1 MSRAAIILAA
11 GKGTRM
17 KSATP
22 KVLHKVGGRAMMA
35 WTANLA
41 AKLGCEKTIIVVGP
55 QFQDVHQAAVDLVGV
70 ENVCVQETQSGTA
83 TAVQAAE
90 EALKGFEGDAIV
102 LYADTPLIPEEVA
115 QGAFAAIE
123 EGASISVL
131 GFEAENP
138 GGYGRL
144 ILADDGGLDRIVEA
158 KDASPEEYA
167 VTLCNSGVMAAPWP
181 LMSELL
187 GEVKNDNAKGEYY
200 LTDLVGLARERSLKA
215 AAVACKEDDV
225 LGVNSRVQ
233 LAEAETVFQAR
244 ARVRF
249 MEEGVGMID
258 PETVYFSWDTEIGN
272 DVFVE
277 PNVVFGP
284 NVKIASNVTIKAF
297 CHFEGAA
304 ISEGAVLGPYA
315 RLRPGADIREDVRI
329 GNFVEVKNTLMEK
342 GAKANHLS
350 YLGDGKVGEG
360 ANIGAGTIFCNYDG
374 FFKYK
379 TEIGKNAFVGSNSSI
394 VAPVKIGDGA
404 MVGSGSVITKD
415 VDSNDLALAR
425 GTQVVKSGWA
435 AKFMEVMGARKK
447 ASKK

>member
-35 WTANLA
+35 WTADLA
-41 AKLGCEKTIIVVGP
+41 TKLGCEKTIIVVGP
-55 QFQDVHQAAVDLVGV
+55 QFEDVHQAAVTLVGA

-83 TAVQAAE
+83 TAVQAASS
-90 EALKGFEGDAIV
+90 ALKGFEGEAIV

-115 QGAFAAIE
+115 LGAFTSIE

-131 GFEAENP
+131 GFEADDP

-144 ILADDGGLDRIVEA
+144 ILGEDGGLDRIVEA

-167 VTLCNSGVMAAPWP
+167 VRLCNSGVMAAPWP
-181 LMSELL
+181 LMEELL

-200 LTDLVGLARERSLKA
+200 LTDLVGLARKRSLKA
-215 AAVACKEDDV
+215 AAVSCREDDV

-233 LAEAETVFQAR
+233 LAEAEAVFQQR
-244 ARVRF
+244 ARIRF

-258 PETVYFSWDTEIGN
+258 PNTVYFSWDTQIGN

-284 NVKIASNVTIKAF
+284 GVSIASNVTIKAF
-297 CHFEGAA
+297 CHFEGASV
-304 ISEGAVLGPYA
+304 SEGAVLGPYA
-315 RLRPGADIREDVRI
+315 RLRPGASVGEDVRV
-329 GNFVEVKNTLMEK
+329 GNFVEVKNTTMEK
-342 GAKANHLS
+342 GSKANHLA
-350 YLGDGKVGEG
+350 YLGDGVVGEN

-374 FFKYK
+374 YFKHR
-379 TEIGKNAFVGSNSSI
+379 TEVGKDAFVGSNSSL

-404 MVGSGSVITKD
+404 MVGSGSVVTKN
-415 VDSNDLALAR
+415 VNAGDLALAR
-425 GTQVVKSGWA
+425 GQQITKTGWS
-435 AKFMEVMGARKK
+435 AKFREVMSARKK
-447 ASKK
+447 KQ

>member
-22 KVLHKVGGRAMMA
+22 KVLHKVGGRPMMA
-35 WTANLA
+35 WTADLA
-41 AKLGCEKTIIVVGP
+41 EKLGCEKTIIVVGP
-55 QFQDVHQAAVDLVGV
+55 QFEDVHQAAVDLVGA

-90 EALKGFEGDAIV
+90 KALEGFEGDAIV
-102 LYADTPLIPEEVA
+102 LYADTPLIPTNVA
-115 QGAFAAIE
+115 LGAFEALE
-123 EGASISVL
+123 SGASISVL

-144 ILADDGGLDRIVEA
+144 IDDGSGGLDRIVEA
-158 KDASPEEYA
+158 KDATPEEYA
-167 VTLCNSGVMAAPWP
+167 VRLCNSGVMAAPWP

-187 GEVKNDNAKGEYY
+187 AEVKNDNAKGEYY
-200 LTDLVGLARERSLKA
+200 LTDLVGLARGRNLKA
-215 AAVACKEDDV
+215 SAVSCLEEDV

-233 LAEAETVFQAR
+233 LAEAETVFQRR
-244 ARVRF
+244 ARIHF

-258 PETVYFSWDTEIGN
+258 PETVYFSWDTQIGN

-284 NVKIASNVTIKAF
+284 SVKIANNVTIKAF
-297 CHFEGAA
+297 CHFEGASIA
-304 ISEGAVLGPYA
+304 EGAVLGPYA
-315 RLRPGADIREDVRI
+315 RLRPGADIGEDVRV
-329 GNFVEVKNTLMEK
+329 GNFVEVKNTTMAK

-350 YLGDGKVGEG
+350 YLGDGSVGEN

-379 TEIGKNAFVGSNSSI
+379 TEIGKDAFVGSNSAI
-394 VAPVKIGDGA
+394 VAPVKVGDGA
-404 MVGSGSVITKD
+404 MIGSGSVVTKN
-415 VDSNDLALAR
+415 VEAGDLALSRAN
-425 GTQVVKSGWA
+425 QVTKTGWA
-435 AKFMEVMGARKK
+435 TKFKSIMGARKK
-447 ASKK
+447 AS

>member
-35 WTANLA
+35 WTADLA
-41 AKLGCEKTIIVVGP
+41 TKLGCEKTIIVVGP
-55 QFQDVHQAAVDLVGV
+55 QFEDVHQAAVTLVGA

-83 TAVQAAE
+83 TAVQAASS
-90 EALKGFEGDAIV
+90 ALKGFEGEAIV

-115 QGAFAAIE
+115 LGAFTSIE

-131 GFEAENP
+131 GFEADDP

-144 ILADDGGLDRIVEA
+144 ILGEDGGLDRIVEA

-167 VTLCNSGVMAAPWP
+167 VRLCNSGVMAAPWP
-181 LMSELL
+181 LMEELL

-200 LTDLVGLARERSLKA
+200 LTDLVGLARKRSLKA
-215 AAVACKEDDV
+215 AAVSCREDDV

-233 LAEAETVFQAR
+233 LAEAEAVFQQR
-244 ARVRF
+244 ARIRL

-258 PETVYFSWDTEIGN
+258 PNTVYFSWDTQIGN

-284 NVKIASNVTIKAF
+284 GVSIASNVTIKAF
-297 CHFEGAA
+297 CHFEGASV
-304 ISEGAVLGPYA
+304 SEGAVLGPYA
-315 RLRPGADIREDVRI
+315 RLRPGASIGEDVRV
-329 GNFVEVKNTLMEK
+329 GNFVEVKNTTMEK
-342 GAKANHLS
+342 GSKANHLA
-350 YLGDGKVGEG
+350 YLGDGVVGEN

-374 FFKYK
+374 YFKHR
-379 TEIGKNAFVGSNSSI
+379 TEVGKDAFVGSNSSL

-404 MVGSGSVITKD
+404 MVGSGSVVTKN
-415 VDSNDLALAR
+415 VNAGDLALAR
-425 GTQVVKSGWA
+425 GQQITKTGWST
-435 AKFMEVMGARKK
+435 KFREVMSARKK
-447 ASKK
+447 KQ